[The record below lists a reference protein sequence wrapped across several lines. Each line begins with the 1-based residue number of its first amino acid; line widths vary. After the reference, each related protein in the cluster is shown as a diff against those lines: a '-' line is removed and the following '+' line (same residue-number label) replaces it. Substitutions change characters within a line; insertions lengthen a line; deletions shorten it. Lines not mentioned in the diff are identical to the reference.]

1 MARFSDLLQRSQKQS
16 ARIFGSVNEATDGA
30 WFGTTANAAPT
41 ARTGFSVAVEDVTK
55 GPPRITRDTL
65 SGVVNTPAGTI
76 RISFPVA
83 SLTFVPVS
91 MDTVCIVGAT
101 RAAGLCYR
109 VTAVESAGGLYELE
123 LREEAQ
129 YLT

>member
-1 MARFSDLLQRSQKQS
+1 MAFSSLIQHSQKQS
-16 ARIFGSVNEATDGA
+16 ARIFGSVGAQTAGA
-30 WFGTTANAAPT
+30 WFPTTVAAAPT
-41 ARTGFSVAVEDVTK
+41 ARTSFSVIVYDVTK
-55 GPPRITRDTL
+55 GPPRITRDAL

-83 SLTFVPVS
+83 SLTYVPVGN
-91 MDTVCIVGAT
+91 DTICIVGAT
-101 RAAGLCYR
+101 RATGTVYR
-109 VTAVESAGGLYELE
+109 VASVETLAGIYELE